1 MFRRTGILL
10 SCFAVALA
18 VLPPAPA
25 LALSTNAVSLTLS
38 WNASSSLGI
47 VGYNVYYS
55 SASRDYTN
63 EASPGDGL
71 TWTVPG
77 LIIGDTYYFAVTAED
92 ALGFESDYSD
102 ELVYTAV
109 LLLPPTTNILS
120 FFVLSG
126 TNPVTLL
133 SLTNISQDGAG
144 FIRAVES
151 NNVICLQTST
161 NQLDSWQTLTNLT
174 KVSGWN
180 RQLYWSLRPPP

>member
-10 SCFAVALA
+10 SCFAAALA

-25 LALSTNAVSLTLS
+25 LALSTNAVSLTLG
-38 WNASSSLGI
+38 WNASSSPGI

-92 ALGFESDYSD
+92 ALGLESDYSD

-109 LLLPPTTNILS
+109 LLLPPATNILS

-133 SLTNISQDGAG
+133 
-144 FIRAVES
+144 
-151 NNVICLQTST
+151 QTSA
-161 NQLDSWQTLTNLT
+161 NRLDSWQTLTNLT